1 MGKDSTDGIIVQQL
15 PEGAQL
21 FGSTKHGS
29 RSGPREGLPKE
40 ATMLSLRAEAGV
52 ESKRV
57 WVEKPL
63 THCWR
68 EREQSRPLGKR
79 PGGPQTT
86 NAE

>member
-1 MGKDSTDGIIVQQL
+1 MGKDSADGIIVQQL

-57 WVEKPL
+57 
-63 THCWR
+63 
-68 EREQSRPLGKR
+68 
-79 PGGPQTT
+79 
-86 NAE
+86 